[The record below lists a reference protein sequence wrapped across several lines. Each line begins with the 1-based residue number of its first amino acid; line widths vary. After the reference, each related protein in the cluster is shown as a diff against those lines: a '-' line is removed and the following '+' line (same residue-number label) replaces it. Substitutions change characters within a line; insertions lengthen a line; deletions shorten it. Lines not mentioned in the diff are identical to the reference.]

1 VAEPAERL
9 PVRILLAFGV
19 PGFPL
24 AALTVPLYIYLPAFY
39 ADEMGLGLAA
49 VGGVL
54 LAARLLDVVIDPVVG
69 VLSDHWTTRIGRR
82 RPWLL
87 LGTPLALFAVFKLF
101 RPEPGVGDLYLLV
114 WTGVLYLAWTILL
127 LPYYA
132 WAAEL
137 SPDYHERARITGFRE
152 SFVILGTLA
161 AAGLP
166 ALQGGRATGAGALSM
181 LAMLMMVALPIAIG
195 VTLAVVPERPVAP
208 VPAAG
213 LGGWRAIVANRPFR
227 RLIAAYLLNGL
238 GNGLTA
244 TLFTLF
250 ASHVVKVPDL
260 TGALLFV
267 YFLAGILA
275 VPFWLWLS
283 RRRGKHR
290 AWAISLVWTC
300 CWFVWAPALGPGDV
314 AWYALI
320 SVMTGIGLGADL
332 TLPSAMQADIVDL
345 DTLESGARRAGL
357 YFALWGMATKLAL
370 AIAVGIAFPLL
381 DLAGFDPA
389 RTANGGPAL
398 TALGLLY
405 AIVPVAIKLGATALV
420 WNYPL
425 DADAHAQVRARLDAM
440 PAAVR

>member
-1 VAEPAERL
+1 MTERSDRL
-9 PVRILLAFGV
+9 PTKILLAFGA

-49 VGGVL
+49 VGGIL
-54 LAARLLDVVIDPVVG
+54 LAARLWDVVIDPAIG
-69 VLSDHWTTRIGRR
+69 ILSDRWTSRIGRR
-82 RPWLL
+82 RPWLIA
-87 LGTPLALFAVFKLF
+87 GTPLALIAVYQLF
-101 RPEPGVGDLYLLV
+101 LPAPGVGNGYLLV
-114 WTGVLYLAWTILL
+114 WTMALYLAWTILL

-166 ALQGGRATGAGALSM
+166 ALHGGRATGADALSL
-181 LAMLMMVALPIAIG
+181 LAQLMMVALPIAIALT
-195 VTLAVVPERPVAP
+195 VIVVPDSPPPRLPS
-208 VPAAG
+208 PAAAG
-213 LGGWRAIVANRPFR
+213 APGRWRAIAENRPFR

-250 ASHVVKVPDL
+250 ASHVVRVPEQ

-267 YFLAGILA
+267 YFLAGILS

-283 RRRGKHR
+283 RRLGKHR
-290 AWAISLVWTC
+290 AWALSLVWSC
-300 CWFVWAPALGPGDV
+300 IWFAGAPLLGAGDL

-332 TLPSAMQADIVDL
+332 TLPSAMQADIVDV
-345 DTLESGARRAGL
+345 DTLGSGARRAGL
-357 YFALWGMATKLAL
+357 YFALWTMATKLAL

-381 DLAGFDPA
+381 ELAGFDPA
-389 RTANGGPAL
+389 RDNAGAAL
-398 TALGLLY
+398 TTLALLY
-405 AIVPVAIKLGATALV
+405 AAVPVLLKLATTALV

-425 DADAHAQVRARLDAM
+425 DAAAHAAIRQRLEVTA
-440 PAAVR
+440 P

>member
-1 VAEPAERL
+1 MTAADRL
-9 PVRILLAFGV
+9 PLRTLLAFGL

-39 ADEMGLGLAA
+39 ADEMGLGLTA
-49 VGGVL
+49 VGTIL
-54 LAARLLDVVIDPVVG
+54 LAARLFDVVIDPVVG
-69 VLSDHWTTRIGRR
+69 MLSDRWSTRIGRR
-82 RPWLL
+82 RPWLI
-87 LGTPLALFAVFKLF
+87 LGTPLALLAVFRLF
-101 RPEPGVGDLYLLV
+101 RPEPGIGDTYLLV
-114 WTGVLYLAWTILL
+114 WTVALYLAWTILL

-166 ALQGGRATGAGALSM
+166 ALKGGSATGGAA
-181 LAMLMMVALPIAIG
+181 LALLALLMMVALPIAVG
-195 VTLAVVPERPVAP
+195 VAVTLVPERPVAP

-213 LGGWRAIVANRPFR
+213 FGGWRAILENRPFL

-250 ASHVVKVPDL
+250 ASHVVRVPQL

-275 VPFWLWLS
+275 VPFWLLLS
-283 RRRGKHR
+283 RKLGKHR
-290 AWAISLVWTC
+290 AWAISLIWTGS
-300 CWFVWAPALGPGDV
+300 WFVWAPLLGPGDV
-314 AWYALI
+314 IAYAVI
-320 SVMTGIGLGADL
+320 SVMTGFGLGADL

-345 DTLESGARRAGL
+345 DTLGSGARRAGL

-370 AIAVGIAFPLL
+370 ALAVGIAFPLL

-389 RTANGGPAL
+389 AQENSAGAL
-398 TALGLLY
+398 LTLGLLY
-405 AIVPVAIKLGATALV
+405 AVVPIAIKLGAVLLI

-425 DADAHAQVRARLDAM
+425 DAAEHARVRRQLEALPVAS
-440 PAAVR
+440 V

>member
-1 VAEPAERL
+1 VTERADRL
-9 PVRILLAFGV
+9 PTKILLAFGA

-49 VGGVL
+49 VGGIL
-54 LAARLLDVVIDPVVG
+54 LAARLWDVVIDPAIG
-69 VLSDHWTTRIGRR
+69 LLSDRWTTRIGRR
-82 RPWLL
+82 RPWLIA
-87 LGTPLALFAVFKLF
+87 GTPLALLAVYQLF
-101 RPEPGVGDLYLLV
+101 LPAPGVGGVYLLV
-114 WTGVLYLAWTILL
+114 WTMALYLAWTILL

-166 ALQGGRATGAGALSM
+166 ALHGGRATGAAALGL
-181 LAMLMMVALPIAIG
+181 LAQLMIVALPLAIALT
-195 VTLAVVPERPVAP
+195 VLVVPDKAVDPVAP
-208 VPAAG
+208 GGAG
-213 LGGWRAIVANRPFR
+213 DGSRWRALLENRPFR

-250 ASHVVKVPDL
+250 ASHVVRVPDQ
-260 TGALLFV
+260 TGVLLFV
-267 YFLAGILA
+267 YFLAGILS

-290 AWAISLVWTC
+290 AWALSLVWTAA
-300 CWFVWAPALGPGDV
+300 WFAGAPLLGPGDLV
-314 AWYALI
+314 WYALI

-332 TLPSAMQADIVDL
+332 TLPSAMQADIVDV
-345 DTLESGARRAGL
+345 DTLKSGARRAGL
-357 YFALWGMATKLAL
+357 YFALWTMATKLAL
-370 AIAVGIAFPLL
+370 AVAVGIAFPLL
-381 DLAGFDPA
+381 ELAGFDPA
-389 RTANGGPAL
+389 RDNTGFSL
-398 TALGLLY
+398 TALALLY
-405 AIVPVAIKLGATALV
+405 AALPVLLKLATTALV
-420 WNYPL
+420 WTYPL
-425 DADAHAQVRARLDAM
+425 DAAAHAELRARLE
-440 PAAVR
+440 AAR

>member
-1 VAEPAERL
+1 VISAAERL
-9 PVRILLAFGV
+9 PIRILLAFGL

-39 ADEMGLGLAA
+39 AEDMGLGLSA
-49 VGGVL
+49 VGAIL
-54 LAARLLDVVIDPVVG
+54 LSARLFDVVIDPVVG
-69 VLSDHWTTRIGRR
+69 VLSDRWTTRIGRR
-82 RPWLL
+82 RPWLI
-87 LGTPLALFAVFKLF
+87 LGTPLALLAVYRLF
-101 RPEPGVGDLYLLV
+101 LPATGVGGLYLLG
-114 WTGVLYLAWTILL
+114 WTVALYLAWSILL

-166 ALQGGRATGAGALSM
+166 ALEGGRATGAAALAL
-181 LAMLMMVALPIAIG
+181 LAVLMMVALPTAIG
-195 VTLAVVPERPVAP
+195 VTLAVVPEQPVAP
-208 VPAAG
+208 GPAAG
-213 LGGWRAIVANRPFR
+213 LGGWRVIAQNRPFR

-250 ASHVVKVPDL
+250 AAHVVRVPNA

-283 RRRGKHR
+283 RRHGKHR
-290 AWAISLVWTC
+290 AWALSLIWTC
-300 CWFVWAPALGPGDV
+300 FWFAWAPALGAGDL
-314 AWYALI
+314 AWYTVI

-345 DTLESGARRAGL
+345 DTLGSGARRAGL

-381 DLAGFDPA
+381 DLAGFDPTRDA
-389 RTANGGPAL
+389 NSATAL
-398 TALGLLY
+398 VTLGLLY
-405 AIVPVAIKLGATALV
+405 AAVPVAIKLAATALI

-425 DADAHAQVRARLDAM
+425 DAAEHVRVRQRLAAI
-440 PAAVR
+440 PAAE

>member
-1 VAEPAERL
+1 MTSSSDRL
-9 PVRILLAFGV
+9 PLKTLLAFAL

-39 ADEMGLGLAA
+39 ADEMGLGLTA

-54 LAARLLDVVIDPVVG
+54 LAARLWDVVIDPLVG
-69 VLSDHWTTRIGRR
+69 VLSDRWTTRIGRR
-82 RPWLL
+82 RPWLI
-87 LGTPLALFAVFKLF
+87 LGTPLALVAVYKLF
-101 RPEPGVGDLYLLV
+101 LPAPGVGDLYLLV
-114 WTGVLYLAWTILL
+114 WTVALYVAWTILL

-137 SPDYHERARITGFRE
+137 SPDYHERARITSFRE

-166 ALQGGRATGAGALSM
+166 ALHGGRATGAAALAL
-181 LAMLMMVALPIAIG
+181 LAGLMMVALPIAIA
-195 VTLAVVPERPVAP
+195 VTVTRVPDRAAAPVA
-208 VPAAG
+208 
-213 LGGWRAIVANRPFR
+213 RSTAIVAVRWWRPILENRPFR

-250 ASHVVKVPDL
+250 AGHVVRVPDK
-260 TGALLFV
+260 TGLLLFV
-267 YFLAGILA
+267 YFLAGIAA
-275 VPFWLWLS
+275 VPFWLKLS
-283 RRRGKHR
+283 HRLGKHR
-290 AWAISLVWTC
+290 AWAISLMWSC
-300 CWFVWAPALGPGDV
+300 CWFAWAPALGPGDLG
-314 AWYALI
+314 WYALI

-345 DTLESGARRAGL
+345 DTLGSGARRAGL
-357 YFALWGMATKLAL
+357 YFALWTMATKLAL

-381 DLAGFDPA
+381 DRAGFDPA
-389 RTANGGPAL
+389 RDNAGVAL
-398 TALGLLY
+398 TALALLY
-405 AIVPVAIKLGATALV
+405 AAVPVGLKLAATVLV

-425 DADAHAQVRARLDAM
+425 DAATHAALRARLE
-440 PAAVR
+440 AAR

>member
-1 VAEPAERL
+1 MLPDRL
-9 PVRILLAFGV
+9 PLRTLLAFGL

-39 ADEMGLGLAA
+39 ADEMGLGLTA
-49 VGGVL
+49 VGAIL
-54 LAARLLDVVIDPVVG
+54 LAARLFDVVIDPVVG
-69 VLSDHWTTRIGRR
+69 MLSDRSSTRIGRR

-87 LGTPLALFAVFKLF
+87 LGTPLALLAVYRLF
-101 RPEPGVGDLYLLV
+101 LPAAGVGDLYLLV
-114 WTGVLYLAWTILL
+114 WTVALYLAWSILL

-166 ALQGGRATGAGALSM
+166 ALKGGSATGGAA
-181 LAMLMMVALPIAIG
+181 LALLALLMMVALPIAVG
-195 VTLAVVPERPVAP
+195 VAVTCVPEPPVAP

-213 LGGWRAIVANRPFR
+213 LGGWRAILENRPFR

-250 ASHVVKVPDL
+250 ASHVVRVPDQ

-283 RRRGKHR
+283 RKLGKHR
-290 AWAISLVWTC
+290 AWALSLIWTG
-300 CWFVWAPALGPGDV
+300 CWFVWAPALGPGDLV
-314 AWYALI
+314 AYAVI

-345 DTLESGARRAGL
+345 DTLGSGARRAGL

-389 RTANGGPAL
+389 RENSGTAL
-398 TALGLLY
+398 TVLGLLY
-405 AIVPVAIKLGATALV
+405 AVVPIGIKLGAVALI

-425 DADAHAQVRARLDAM
+425 DAAEHARVRRQLEAL
-440 PAAVR
+440 PAASE

>member
-1 VAEPAERL
+1 M
-9 PVRILLAFGV
+9 AFGV

-54 LAARLLDVVIDPVVG
+54 LAARLFDVVIDPLVG
-69 VLSDHWTTRIGRR
+69 LLSDRLTTRIGRR

-87 LGTPLALFAVFKLF
+87 CGTPIALLAVYKLF
-101 RPEPGVGDLYLLV
+101 LPAQGVGDGYLLV
-114 WTGVLYLAWTILL
+114 WTGVLYLAWSILL

-137 SPDYHERARITGFRE
+137 SPDYHERARITSFRE
-152 SFVILGTLA
+152 SFTILGTLA

-166 ALQGGRATGAGALSM
+166 ALEGGRATGAGALSM
-181 LAMLMMVALPIAIG
+181 LAILMMVALPIAIG
-195 VTLAVVPERPVAP
+195 VCVAAVPERPLAP
-208 VPAAG
+208 VPAGG
-213 LGGWRAIVANRPFR
+213 LSGWRAIVANRPFV

-238 GNGLTA
+238 ANGLTA

-250 ASHVVKVPDL
+250 ASHVVKVADL

-275 VPFWLWLS
+275 VPFWLRLS

-290 AWAISLVWTC
+290 AWALSLLWTAA
-300 CWFVWAPALGPGDV
+300 WFVWAPALGPGDL
-314 AWYALI
+314 AWYVLI

-370 AIAVGIAFPLL
+370 ALAVGIAFPLL

-389 RTANGGPAL
+389 RETNAGPAL

-405 AIVPVAIKLGATALV
+405 ALVPVVIKLGATALV

-425 DADAHAQVRARLDAM
+425 DADAHAAVRARLEAL
-440 PAAVR
+440 PAAGE